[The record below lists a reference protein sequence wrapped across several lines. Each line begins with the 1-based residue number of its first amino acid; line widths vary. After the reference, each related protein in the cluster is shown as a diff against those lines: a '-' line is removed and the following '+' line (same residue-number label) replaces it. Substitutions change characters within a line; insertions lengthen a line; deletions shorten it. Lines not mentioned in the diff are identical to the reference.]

1 MSARTATE
9 LAAELRAQA
18 ARALEVADILDPP
31 RKRRRRRRRNVE
43 VTVKAEGVEQVGATL
58 AAAREGARRAG
69 VELERPTA

>member
-9 LAAELRAQA
+9 LAVELRAQA

-31 RKRRRRRRRNVE
+31 RKRRRRRRR
-43 VTVKAEGVEQVGATL
+43 VKSDTALEQVEQVGASL
-58 AAAREGARRAG
+58 AAVREGARRAG